1 VVPSAH
7 VIFFFTPCSAAEK
20 DFLPKALVVGDLTA
34 HGSYISVHSMSALG
48 QEQQSK
54 LNRVCY
60 LPETTAGPLQELLHV
75 SSCPY
80 ARIRF
85 LRADQGIASAT
96 MQPSSGSSLRWKKSS
111 MHYRKRVLCR
121 VSKSILYSTNLLPS
135 VFYQQRNFCRVLFS
149 NTRQRKALGKLRIG
163 KKFKKNSK
171 TFFKITGTT
180 LQTLPYIILL
190 IALSFFTI
198 ILNQIYMFYE

>member
-34 HGSYISVHSMSALG
+34 HGSYIRPFHVCFGTRTTEQVEPSMLSSRNNGRALAG
-48 QEQQSK
+48 TSSRILLSIRTNTILARGSRYSK
-54 LNRVCY
+54 RDH
-60 LPETTAGPLQELLHV
+60 AAELGLL
-75 SSCPY
+75 SPMEEKFY
-80 ARIRF
+80 A
-85 LRADQGIASAT
+85 LS
-96 MQPSSGSSLRWKKSS
+96 
-111 MHYRKRVLCR
+111 KRVLCR

-163 KKFKKNSK
+163 KKFKKK
-171 TFFKITGTT
+171 TAKHSLKSQGQLFK
-180 LQTLPYIILL
+180 PYPILSYSSPYHFSL
-190 IALSFFTI
+190 LF
-198 ILNQIYMFYE
+198 

>member
-1 VVPSAH
+1 MRMHAFPCSLAPVDAGAGLEYVHWPAGLSHSRTRSPDRGRGDEPATVVPSAH

-111 MHYRKRVLCR
+111 MHYRNVFFVECL
-121 VSKSILYSTNLLPS
+121 NL
-135 VFYQQRNFCRVLFS
+135 FYTRQTFCRVYFIS
-149 NTRQRKALGKLRIG
+149 KEIFVEYFFRIPGKE
-163 KKFKKNSK
+163 KHSAN
-171 TFFKITGTT
+171 
-180 LQTLPYIILL
+180 
-190 IALSFFTI
+190 
-198 ILNQIYMFYE
+198 